1 MAKAILH
8 QFEKRKG
15 KKKEHTDNENEPDFK
30 DLPLLR
36 PINTGGDN
44 EDDTVLPDLK
54 DLQDMIDNDGDNDGE
69 KAGTDE
75 EDIVNIFEMLTEEE
89 KDHWK
94 WEVRPLQSGLY
105 NVSWYVDNY
114 LQLTCF
120 TIDMSHCLQSDQ
132 LPHSTAATVAF
143 CSWTWSAHPIS
154 WALTPPWCIYLLEL
168 NIWSPGSLP
177 QDGGVYWQVHK
188 CSWIWSPGV
197 WTDDGGV
204 GVSKK
209 IGQGP
214 SDVSSYF
221 P

>member
-54 DLQDMIDNDGDNDGE
+54 DLQEMIDNDGDNDGE

-105 NVSWYVDNY
+105 NVS
-114 LQLTCF
+114 
-120 TIDMSHCLQSDQ
+120 
-132 LPHSTAATVAF
+132 
-143 CSWTWSAHPIS
+143 
-154 WALTPPWCIYLLEL
+154 
-168 NIWSPGSLP
+168 
-177 QDGGVYWQVHK
+177 
-188 CSWIWSPGV
+188 
-197 WTDDGGV
+197 
-204 GVSKK
+204 
-209 IGQGP
+209 
-214 SDVSSYF
+214 
-221 P
+221 